1 MAAKAR
7 PLLNPDQTMYILPPL
22 LLVIG
27 GLGGFLSGLLGVGGG
42 IIFVPALF
50 FSMTALGT
58 GPEQAMHLAVGTSLA
73 VVFATGATSALAHHR
88 RGAVDSGI
96 VRAWGAFIV
105 GGVIF
110 GSLFASSVDGRLLK
124 EIFAVIT
131 FAISL
136 YMAFGSESKGPGA
149 KTIAMNIQRGLCAC
163 IGMVSSMI
171 GVGGAIL
178 TVPMMSYIGVPM
190 QRAVGTGAALG
201 MLISLPGCLGYML
214 GGAAQAYA
222 AELPPFSVGYVNVLA
237 ALMIIPSSILLAP
250 MGVKASHKLPRT
262 TLRRV
267 FAGVLMLV
275 SIRMFMTLD

>member
-1 MAAKAR
+1 M
-7 PLLNPDQTMYILPPL
+7 NPDYTMYILPPL
-22 LLVIG
+22 LLAIG
-27 GLGGFLSGLLGVGGG
+27 ALGGFLSGLLGVGGG

-50 FSMTALGT
+50 FSMTAMGT

-96 VRAWGAFIV
+96 LKAWGAFIV
-105 GGVIF
+105 GGVIA
-110 GSLFASSVDGRLLK
+110 GSLFAASVDGRLLK

-131 FAISL
+131 FAISV
-136 YMAFGSESKGPGA
+136 YMALGSESKGPGA
-149 KTIAMNIQRGLCAC
+149 RVIAMNIQRGLCAC
-163 IGMVSSMI
+163 IGMISSMI

-178 TVPMMSYIGVPM
+178 TVPMMSYIGLPM

-214 GGAAQAYA
+214 GGAAQAHA
-222 AELPPFSVGYVNVLA
+222 AELPPFSLGYVNGLA

-250 MGVKASHKLPRT
+250 VGVKSSHKLPRK

-267 FAGVLMLV
+267 FAAVLMIV
-275 SIRMFMTLD
+275 SIRMFMTLN